1 MSRVVIVTGGLGAL
15 GRAVIDKLALLGWT
29 VAAVD
34 LAPSVSLAD
43 TALVLGGVD
52 LADSP
57 SVGAAYSTVVEQLG
71 KIDAIVNLAGGFV
84 WEPVEQGNIDNWDN
98 MYRVNLRTAAVS
110 AQSAIPYLSVAG
122 CSIVNVGAAV
132 AERPGKGL
140 AAYAAAKAGV
150 RALTESLAEELRERR
165 VRVNAILPTI
175 IDTPANR
182 REMPDADRADWLKP
196 ERIADVVAFL
206 ISEQASTITGA
217 AIPLS
222 VGG

>member
-1 MSRVVIVTGGLGAL
+1 MSEIFVKQINAL
-15 GRAVIDKLALLGWT
+15 T
-29 VAAVD
+29 VSEVEA
-34 LAPSVSLAD
+34 
-43 TALVLGGVD
+43 G
-52 LADSP
+52 SP
-57 SVGAAYSTVVEQLG
+57 
-71 KIDAIVNLAGGFV
+71 
-84 WEPVEQGNIDNWDN
+84 
-98 MYRVNLRTAAVS
+98 
-110 AQSAIPYLSVAG
+110 
-122 CSIVNVGAAV
+122 
-132 AERPGKGL
+132 
-140 AAYAAAKAGV
+140 AAKAGV